1 MEGSVWAFLTIS
13 GIVIM
18 TPGQDTALTVR
29 NSVAAGKGGGIA
41 TAVGVAAGQM
51 IWAFATSL
59 GLVAV
64 LSASEAIF
72 SAVKL
77 AGAAYLMLLG
87 LQSLRAA
94 LKASEPAN
102 TQQTPNSI
110 WLSPRKGFLQGVI
123 SNLGN
128 PKMAAFFA
136 SLLPQFVPA
145 GDSAFWASILLGL
158 IFCTMTFLW
167 LTSYA
172 VFVEKAGKFLRRPR
186 VRRSLEG
193 FTGITL
199 LAFGLRIAT
208 SEN

>member
-13 GIVIM
+13 AIVIM

-29 NSVAAGKGGGIA
+29 NSLAGGKAGGIA
-41 TAVGVAAGQM
+41 TACGVASGQM

-59 GLVAV
+59 GVVAV

-102 TQQTPNSI
+102 TQQTANSI
-110 WLSPRKGFLQGVI
+110 RLSPRKGFFQGVI

-145 GDSAFWASILLGL
+145 GDSAFLASILLGV

-167 LTSYA
+167 LASYA
-172 VFVEKAGKFLRRPR
+172 VFVEKAGKLLRRPR

-193 FTGITL
+193 ITGITM